1 MSLLCLRNIN
11 SVALAQEQ
19 WQHLLCAEAEL
30 PTLLRGG
37 SQRVFGRLRWAAAAS
52 ACGRPGLRL
61 VFATR
66 RSSVRRALCS
76 AASRAPPLP
85 RLVLA
90 AAVISRRCHEPL
102 SIPAAASTLQQYRR
116 ASARA
121 VRRRLRSPVCC
132 SVRVS
137 QHSLRRSS
145 QPAQPVAATC
155 SCLRRSYRPPP
166 RPSAAALLP
175 WFRCSSS
182 MSECLL
188 SSSSART
195 RVPSRWCRPRR
206 LLVRLLPCAP
216 P

>member
-1 MSLLCLRNIN
+1 MLLENEMRRN
-11 SVALAQEQ
+11 
-19 WQHLLCAEAEL
+19 
-30 PTLLRGG
+30 R
-37 SQRVFGRLRWAAAAS
+37 
-52 ACGRPGLRL
+52 
-61 VFATR
+61 
-66 RSSVRRALCS
+66 
-76 AASRAPPLP
+76 
-85 RLVLA
+85 
-90 AAVISRRCHEPL
+90 
-102 SIPAAASTLQQYRR
+102 
-116 ASARA
+116 
-121 VRRRLRSPVCC
+121 C

-166 RPSAAALLP
+166 RPSVAALLP

-206 LLVRLLPCAP
+206 LRVRLLPCAP
-216 P
+216 PRRRRVVVLVVSFPWWCGGASALPGSSSFSSSNVVVLVLNVSKIKYRWRAKRRSCLCTRLLLYGCGINTVEESNVDTFFPAAIY